1 MQKLTCSPSFVKK
14 VITDYKFEEIQ
25 HLRVEVYDAD
35 TEGDATGLDL
45 SKQDFLGD
53 AEMDIPDLVHSLNA
67 YSKELKRKGKTS
79 GAVLVKC
86 EELNNSSGN
95 VIFKVRGN
103 NVPSKCFL
111 RFSNIQMI
119 PIFCSDCF
127 KLLVCCVVIGMFL
140 DGNVKLTE

>member
-1 MQKLTCSPSFVKK
+1 MLTCSPSFVKK

-67 YSKELKRKGKTS
+67 YSKELKRKGKAT
-79 GAVLVKC
+79 GTVLVKC

-95 VIFKVRGN
+95 VIFKVQGN

>member
-1 MQKLTCSPSFVKK
+1 MQKLICSPSFVKK

-67 YSKELKRKGKTS
+67 YSKELKRKGKAT
-79 GAVLVKC
+79 GMVLVKC

-95 VIFKVRGN
+95 VVFKVRGN

-119 PIFCSDCF
+119 PICCF
-127 KLLVCCVVIGMFL
+127 KLLQIVCLLFLECLLMGM
-140 DGNVKLTE
+140 

>member
-1 MQKLTCSPSFVKK
+1 M
-14 VITDYKFEEIQ
+14 ITDYKFEEIQ

-67 YSKELKRKGKTS
+67 YSKELKRKGKAT
-79 GAVLVKC
+79 GTVLVKC

-95 VIFKVRGN
+95 VIFKVQGN

>member
-1 MQKLTCSPSFVKK
+1 M
-14 VITDYKFEEIQ
+14 ITDYKFEEIQ

-67 YSKELKRKGKTS
+67 YSKELKRKGKAT
-79 GAVLVKC
+79 GTVLVKC

-95 VIFKVRGN
+95 VIFKVQGN

-127 KLLVCCVVIGMFL
+127 KLLVCCVGA
-140 DGNVKLTE
+140 

>member
-1 MQKLTCSPSFVKK
+1 M
-14 VITDYKFEEIQ
+14 ITDYKFEEIQ